1 MTAMTFR
8 GIGFRCASGALLLA
22 SVAGL
27 IPAACNSSNPV
38 APDPPPPTGSS
49 AFTVSLA
56 ANPASLATGST
67 TPSTIS
73 VSVRR
78 TDNGQPPPDGT
89 SVSINTSLGS
99 LGTDTSGN
107 PVTLTTVRLAGGS
120 ASVNLFAGTATG
132 TAQVLAQVE
141 QSTGQVAVPI
151 QTVNPP
157 PFFLTSIAPNSGFHL
172 GGQTVTIS
180 GSGIQGTVRVTFGGV
195 VAQVKTTTATAIQA
209 TVPASTQ
216 PVEAGATRAVDVEVT
231 NALGQTNS
239 TSDKLTGAWTYR
251 GEDVEPPLTVFSVAP
266 LSGPNEGGT
275 PVTITGMS
283 FNPPVQV
290 LFGKTIGGVFQGFQ
304 ATVRTNPAPTSTS
317 ISAVTPSATG
327 VGLSLA
333 NQLVD
338 VQVRNVNTGESAIAT
353 GVFSYTGSALFV
365 TSMSPLSGPYTG
377 GTAVTIQGSGFDPRG
392 QYQVQFGGS
401 VQTFVPPPT
410 QNGTVLNV
418 TTVPVTVTS
427 CQPPSGTL
435 TVTRLDTGAV
445 ANSAIRFSYTAPSP
459 NVTQLSPASG
469 SQSGGTAVS
478 IQGTGFDTNGQV
490 RATFNGAVATV
501 GTVTSTTV
509 SVTTPAFTGTF
520 DTETC
525 TDGQGMQ
532 GKRNKPKA
540 VDVVVTNSATGCA
553 DTFPQGY
560 TYQPNDTSCVVP
572 PPAKPKADFTFQVSN
587 NTTVQFTNASTNSP
601 TSYLWD
607 FGEPSSGGAN
617 VSFQTNPSHVYTVP
631 SGQSATF
638 SVSLTAT
645 NAGGSDTVIKL
656 ITLTVP

>member
-1 MTAMTFR
+1 MVMTFR
-8 GIGFRCASGALLLA
+8 GIGSRCASGALLLA

-27 IPAACNSSNPV
+27 ILAACNSSNPV
-38 APDPPPPTGSS
+38 APEPPPPTGASTFNLTLS
-49 AFTVSLA
+49 
-56 ANPASLATGST
+56 ANPSTLATGST

-78 TDNGQPPPDGT
+78 TDNGQAPPDGT

-99 LGTDTSGN
+99 LGTDGSGN
-107 PVTLTTVRLAGGS
+107 PVTISTVRLAGGN

-141 QSTGQVAVPI
+141 QSTGLVAVPI
-151 QTVNPP
+151 RTVNPP
-157 PFFLTSIAPNSGFHL
+157 PFFLTSISPNSGFVR

-180 GSGIQGTVRVTFGGV
+180 GSGIQAPVRVTFGGV
-195 VAQVKTTTATAIQA
+195 VATVKTTTENAIQA

-216 PVEAGATRAVDVEVT
+216 PVEAGMTRAVDVEVT

-251 GEDVEPPLTVFSVAP
+251 GDDVEPPLAVFSVAP

-283 FNPPVQV
+283 FSPPVQV
-290 LFGKTIGGVFQGFQ
+290 LFGKTIGGIFQGFQ
-304 ATVRTNPAPTSTS
+304 ATVRTNPAPTGTS
-317 ISAVTPSATG
+317 ISAVTPSANG

-377 GTAVTIQGSGFDPRG
+377 GTPVTIQGSGFDPRG

-401 VQTFVPPPT
+401 VQTFNPPPT
-410 QNGTVLNV
+410 QNGTVLSV
-418 TTVPVTVTS
+418 TTVPVTVTN

-445 ANSAIRFSYTAPSP
+445 VNSAIRFTYTAPSP
-459 NVTQLSPASG
+459 NITQLSPSSG
-469 SQSGGTAVS
+469 SQSGGTGVS
-478 IQGTGFDTNGQV
+478 IQGTGFDSQV
-490 RATFNGAVATV
+490 RATFGGVVASV

-509 SVTTPAFTGTF
+509 SATAPAFTGTF

-540 VDVVVTNSATGCA
+540 VDVVVANTSTGCS

-572 PPAKPKADFTFQVSN
+572 PPAKPKAEFSFQVIN
-587 NTTVQFTNASTNSP
+587 NTTVQFNNASTNSP

-607 FGEPSSGGAN
+607 FGEPASGGAN
-617 VSFQTNPSHVYTVP
+617 LSFQTNPNHIYTVA

-645 NAGGSDTVIKL
+645 NAGGSDTVIKQ

>member
-1 MTAMTFR
+1 MFR
-8 GIGFRCASGALLLA
+8 GIGSRCASGALLLA

-27 IPAACNSSNPV
+27 ILAACNSSNPV
-38 APDPPPPTGSS
+38 APAPPPPTGAST
-49 AFTVSLA
+49 FTVSLA
-56 ANPASLATGST
+56 ASPTSLATGST

-78 TDNGQPPPDGT
+78 TDNGQAPPDGT

-99 LGTDTSGN
+99 LGTDGSGN
-107 PVTLTTVRLAGGS
+107 PVTITTVRLAGG
-120 ASVNLFAGTATG
+120 AAQVNLFAGTATG

-157 PFFLTSIAPNSGFHL
+157 PFFLTSISPNSGFHR

-180 GSGIQGTVRVTFGGV
+180 GTGIQGTVRVTFGGV

-216 PVEAGATRAVDVEVT
+216 PVEAGMTRAVDVEVT

-251 GEDVEPPLTVFSVAP
+251 GEDVEEPLAVFSVAP
-266 LSGPNEGGT
+266 LSGSNAGGT
-275 PVTITGMS
+275 NVTITGMS
-283 FNPPVQV
+283 FKPPVQV
-290 LFGKTIGGVFQGFQ
+290 LFGKTIGGTFQGFQ
-304 ATVRTNPAPTSTS
+304 ATVKTNPAPTATS

-338 VQVRNVNTGESAIAT
+338 VQVRNVNTGESAIAS
-353 GVFSYTGSALFV
+353 GVFSYTGSGLFV

-377 GTAVTIQGSGFDPRG
+377 GTAVTIQGSGFDARG

-401 VQTFVPPPT
+401 VQTFVST
-410 QNGTVLNV
+410 AQNGTVINA
-418 TTVPVTVTS
+418 TTVPVSVTN

-435 TVTRLDTGAV
+435 TVTRLDTNETV
-445 ANSAIRFSYTAPSP
+445 QSAIRFTYTVPTP
-459 NVTQLSPASG
+459 TVTNLSPASG
-469 SQSGGTAVS
+469 SQGGGTVVS
-478 IQGTGFDTNGQV
+478 IQGSGFDSQV
-490 RATFNGAVATV
+490 RATFNGAVAVV
-501 GTVTSTTV
+501 GSTSSTSV
-509 SVTTPAFTGTF
+509 SATTPAFTGTF

-525 TDGQGMQ
+525 TDGQGNQ

-540 VDVVVTNSATGCA
+540 VDVAVTNTATGCT
-553 DTFPQGY
+553 DTFPLGY

-572 PPAKPKADFTFQVSN
+572 PPDKPKADFTFQAVG
-587 NTTVQFTNASTNSP
+587 TMVQFNDASTNSP

-617 VSFQTNPSHVYTVP
+617 ISFQTNPSHVYTVAA
-631 SGQSATF
+631 SQTATF
-638 SVSLTAT
+638 SVSMTAT
-645 NAGGSDTVIKL
+645 NAGGSDTVVKL
-656 ITLTVP
+656 VSVTAPATPP